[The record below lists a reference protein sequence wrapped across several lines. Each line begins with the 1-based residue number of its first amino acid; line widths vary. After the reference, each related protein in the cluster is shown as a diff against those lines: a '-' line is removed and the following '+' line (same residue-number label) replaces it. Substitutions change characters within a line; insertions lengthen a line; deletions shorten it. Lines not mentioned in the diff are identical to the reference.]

1 MYFFRIVCREYKST
15 AKVGGYIEIALV
27 EANPRN
33 VGEKGRYKGVGA
45 HLFAIASQILHAN
58 VLHDRIISIRHALFD
73 NRKDLTKIKLC
84 KLMDLLKQDMENR
97 R

>member
-1 MYFFRIVCREYKST
+1 MYFFRIVCREYKNT
-15 AKVGGYIEIALV
+15 AKVGGSIEIALV

-58 VLHDRIISIRHALFD
+58 VLYDRIISIRHALFD

>member
-1 MYFFRIVCREYKST
+1 MYFFRIVCREYKNT

-58 VLHDRIISIRHALFD
+58 VLHDRIMQLDTEASQFLVGEYAKKAR
-73 NRKDLTKIKLC
+73 
-84 KLMDLLKQDMENR
+84 DMNEK
-97 R
+97 